1 MTMVIG
7 ILHEPS
13 QETRV
18 ALVPDEV
25 DKLRQLDVEA
35 VWVESGSGQG
45 AFYSDEDYRSKGAE
59 IKGRSEIL
67 AEADIVVGIFPPTT
81 EELEVLRSDAVLIG
95 QFDPLRHKDWI
106 DILVSKNVTSFSMDL
121 IPRTTR
127 AQSMD
132 VLSSQASV
140 AGYVSVLL
148 AGSMLPRFM
157 PLMMTAAGT
166 IKPAK
171 VLVLGAGVAGLQAI
185 ATARRL
191 GATVE
196 AFDVRKAAKEE
207 VLSLG
212 AKFIEVEGARDEE
225 TAGGYAVEQS
235 EEFLRRQKAMVQEH
249 ASRADILI
257 TTAQIPGRP
266 APKLVTED
274 TVRNMPKGAVIVD
287 MAAAT
292 GGNCAL
298 TEDGKT
304 IHVDGVTL
312 IGDSYLPR
320 RLPQDASRMYSRNI
334 FAFLKLLISEGSL
347 HLNFEDDIVQATCLT
362 HQGKVVSQRVR
373 QFHQI
378 D

>member
-1 MTMVIG
+1 MIIG
-7 ILHEPS
+7 VLHEPS

-25 DKLRQLDVEA
+25 EKLRQLGVEA
-35 VWVESGSGQG
+35 IWVESGAGQG
-45 AFYSDEDYRSKGAE
+45 AFYSDADYRAKGAE
-59 IKGRSEIL
+59 LRDRSDIL
-67 AEADIVVGIFPPTT
+67 AQSDLVIGIFPPKA
-81 EELEVLRSDAVLIG
+81 EELDALRPEAVLIG
-95 QFDPLRHKDWI
+95 QFDPLRHKDWL
-106 DILVSKNVTSFSMDL
+106 DLLVSKNLTSFSMDL

-140 AGYVSVLL
+140 AGYIAVLL
-148 AGSMLPRFM
+148 AGSLLPRFM

-225 TAGGYAVEQS
+225 AAGGYAVEQS
-235 EEFLRRQKAMVQEH
+235 EDFLRRQKAMVQAH

-304 IHVDGVTL
+304 VTVDGVTI

-334 FAFLKLLISEGSL
+334 FAFLKLLISDGTL
-347 HLNFEDDIVQATCLT
+347 HLNFEDDIVQATCTT
-362 HQGKVVSQRVR
+362 HKGKVISPRVR

-378 D
+378 V